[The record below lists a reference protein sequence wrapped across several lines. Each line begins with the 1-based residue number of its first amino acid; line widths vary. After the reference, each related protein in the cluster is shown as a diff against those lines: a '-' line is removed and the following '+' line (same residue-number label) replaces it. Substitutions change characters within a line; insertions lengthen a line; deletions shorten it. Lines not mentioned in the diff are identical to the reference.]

1 MKTMKTLSR
10 RIAALLLVVTVG
22 ITALAP
28 AASASSIQL
37 PSLPKDQ
44 CVVDD
49 AGVLSDS
56 TTSELETINAQLSSS
71 CDGAQ
76 IGVLTVDYT
85 GSATTED
92 YATEAFNTW
101 GIGSSSKNNGVL
113 ILLVMQS
120 DQYADGDCYL
130 TYGDGFRSTMLADQ
144 ASTLVQTMEDDF
156 AAKKYDAAVLT
167 CATNVANTIAEVYG
181 VTLSGG
187 TIYSDGSD
195 AQTTRPSV
203 EPVPPQKHYSIWE
216 NFIGGIFSMLQNL
229 SETVIVPIAAA
240 ILALVMCYELIDMI
254 VEKNNMH
261 DFDSSMFFRWIFKSA
276 FAILIVTNTW
286 NIVMGVFDATQQVVN
301 QSAGVII
308 GDTSIDFDTLLPDLE
323 SRLEAMDI
331 GPLLGLWFQTLVV
344 GLTMNI
350 LSICIF
356 LVTYG
361 RMIEIYAVTALGP
374 IPLATLG
381 NAEWRGM
388 GQNYLKSLLAL
399 GFQAFLIMVVVGI
412 YAVLI
417 QQIGTA
423 DDISG
428 AIWGCMG
435 YTVLLCFCL
444 FKTGSISKA
453 VFTAH

>member
-1 MKTMKTLSR
+1 
-10 RIAALLLVVTVG
+10 
-22 ITALAP
+22 
-28 AASASSIQL
+28 
-37 PSLPKDQ
+37 
-44 CVVDD
+44 
-49 AGVLSDS
+49 
-56 TTSELETINAQLSSS
+56 
-71 CDGAQ
+71 
-76 IGVLTVDYT
+76 
-85 GSATTED
+85 
-92 YATEAFNTW
+92 
-101 GIGSSSKNNGVL
+101 
-113 ILLVMQS
+113 
-120 DQYADGDCYL
+120 
-130 TYGDGFRSTMLADQ
+130 
-144 ASTLVQTMEDDF
+144 
-156 AAKKYDAAVLT
+156 
-167 CATNVANTIAEVYG
+167 
-181 VTLSGG
+181 
-187 TIYSDGSD
+187 
-195 AQTTRPSV
+195 
-203 EPVPPQKHYSIWE
+203 
-216 NFIGGIFSMLQNL
+216 MLQSL

-240 ILALVMCYELIDMI
+240 ILALVMCYELIEMI

-261 DFDSSMFFRWIFKSA
+261 DFDSSMFFRWMFKSA

-286 NIVMGVFDATQQVVN
+286 NIVMGVFDATQAVVN

-308 GDTSIDFDTLLPDLE
+308 GETSIDFDTLIPDLE
-323 SRLEAMDI
+323 TRLEAMDI

-344 GLTMNI
+344 GLTMHA

-381 NAEWRGM
+381 NSEWRGM

-417 QQIGTA
+417 QDIGTA

-435 YTVLLCFCL
+435 YTVLLCYGL
-444 FKTGSISKA
+444 FKTGSLSKA